1 MFKILLLSLVLVS
14 PLLSQKA
21 FSALD
26 FLAIKTSAQ
35 LSAISYAKP
44 DLIGKR
50 LPRLS
55 YELVHHTELPGSAV
69 SYYLARS
76 SSGLQQLAFRGT
88 SNLENVLVDLDVQ
101 LQRDQSLGIQLHQG
115 FSIAAKVAYENVLP
129 HLDKSKPVQTTG
141 HSLGGAIAVIVGMYL
156 QRDGFQLEQVIT
168 FGQPKVTDVHGARA
182 FKSLPLTR
190 VVTPNDI
197 VPLVPPLNPLQL
209 QNLEI
214 YWHNGVEVILVAEKQ
229 YAMIE
234 GLKSMMRATK
244 FISALP
250 SEDNLRAHEIG
261 SYLTLIESN
270 QEGAQQVPYKTGLS
284 VFGLS
289 FD

>member
-1 MFKILLLSLVLVS
+1 MLKILLLSLVMVS

-21 FSALD
+21 FCALD
-26 FLAIKTSAQ
+26 FLTIKKSAQ
-35 LSAISYAKP
+35 LSAVSYAKP
-44 DLIGKR
+44 DLIAKR

-55 YELVHHTELPGSAV
+55 YELIHHTELPDSAV

-101 LQRDQSLGIQLHQG
+101 LQLDKNLGIQLHQG
-115 FSIAAKVAYENVLP
+115 FSIAAKVAYENALP
-129 HLDKSKPVQTTG
+129 YLDKSKPVQTTG

-168 FGQPKVTDVHGARA
+168 FGQPKVTNVQGARA
-182 FKSLPLTR
+182 FKSLPLIR

-209 QNLEI
+209 QNLDI

-229 YAMIE
+229 YTVIE

-270 QEGAQQVPYKTGLS
+270 QEDAQQVPYKTGLS

>member
-1 MFKILLLSLVLVS
+1 MF
-14 PLLSQKA
+14 
-21 FSALD
+21 
-26 FLAIKTSAQ
+26 
-35 LSAISYAKP
+35 
-44 DLIGKR
+44 
-50 LPRLS
+50 
-55 YELVHHTELPGSAV
+55 
-69 SYYLARS
+69 
-76 SSGLQQLAFRGT
+76 
-88 SNLENVLVDLDVQ
+88 
-101 LQRDQSLGIQLHQG
+101 
-115 FSIAAKVAYENVLP
+115 
-129 HLDKSKPVQTTG
+129 
-141 HSLGGAIAVIVGMYL
+141 L
-156 QRDGFQLEQVIT
+156 QRDGFQLEHVIT
-168 FGQPKVTDVHGARA
+168 FGQPKVTNVHGARA

-229 YAMIE
+229 YAMVQ

-284 VFGLS
+284 VFGLTL
-289 FD
+289 D